1 MENMP
6 NDLKRYNDGTP
17 SIMRKTTVYAS
28 LHFYRKSDVLVQ
40 LTKAFCKRF
49 ITSSSSVVRA

>member
-6 NDLKRYNDGTP
+6 KDLKRYNDGTP
-17 SIMRKTTVYAS
+17 SVMRKTTVYSS

-40 LTKAFCKRF
+40 LTKAFCHASCPNMV
-49 ITSSSSVVRA
+49 TAP